1 MKMENIQPKFL
12 MMTDKQNEGKVVLYL
27 HGVVGSGWFGDISC
41 EGVRNE
47 LDGVSAKEIEVH
59 IHSNGGD
66 AFEGVAICNYLRNHP
81 AKITAIVDGM
91 CASAASVIAMGADK
105 VIMPSNTVMMVHRAA
120 TMAFGNAV
128 TLRKRADMLKDVDE
142 SLIESYTSRFKG
154 EHFELESLLDHETY
168 MSASKAKSYGF
179 CDEVTAPV
187 KNASEETD
195 ESDEKENEELD
206 SKAESV
212 SDDDNPEEI
221 EKDDEKQVKNAERAM
236 RFINALMESTKL

>member
-1 MKMENIQPKFL
+1 

-195 ESDEKENEELD
+195 GPDEE
-206 SKAESV
+206 
-212 SDDDNPEEI
+212 DDNPNPTPEENSG
-221 EKDDEKQVKNAERAM
+221 KDDTKESKTDNEEKEKQDKKQVENAERAM
-236 RFINALMESTKL
+236 RFIHALMESTKL